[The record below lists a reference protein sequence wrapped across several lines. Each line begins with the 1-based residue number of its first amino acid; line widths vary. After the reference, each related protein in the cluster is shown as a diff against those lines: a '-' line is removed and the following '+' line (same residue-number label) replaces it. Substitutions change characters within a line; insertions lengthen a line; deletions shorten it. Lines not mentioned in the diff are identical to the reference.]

1 MLAKPIGEGFLFDV
15 SRGEPKHCGG
25 GFDLVGR
32 KIETVETEK
41 NIGRRNAVLL
51 FPSTKGWL
59 RTIPD
64 A

>member
-41 NIGRRNAVLL
+41 NIGRQQRRPFVSIDKRVVANN
-51 FPSTKGWL
+51 
-59 RTIPD
+59 PD